1 MNDHVIALRL
11 GRRFVDM
18 LFAGALAL
26 AMMATSAVLARAASD
41 TTLSRTVD
49 GVTIHLGVMS
59 SKMVFERAGS
69 HPEGVAHGTRRPGK
83 ASQHLVVAVF
93 DAKSGSRI
101 DDAKV
106 KANVT
111 ELGLGNE
118 EKTLEPM
125 TIGGAPSYGNHF
137 TLKPGGRYA
146 IKVSVWRPGAYAPA
160 VATFDYSRP

>member
-1 MNDHVIALRL
+1 MNDHVMALRL

-18 LFAGALAL
+18 LVAGALVLAMLATWAVSAL
-26 AMMATSAVLARAASD
+26 AASN
-41 TTLSRTVD
+41 TALSRTVD

-83 ASQHLVVAVF
+83 ASQHVVVALF

-101 DDAKV
+101 SDAKV
-106 KANVT
+106 KADVT

-118 EKTLEPM
+118 EKTLELM

-146 IKVSVWRPGAYAPA
+146 IKVSVWRPGAYTPA
-160 VATFDYSRP
+160 EATFDYSRP